1 MRTRMRGVVAAVAV
15 STLCLTAAACQSSSG
30 DDKKPA
36 KTDAAKTDAAKP
48 QETKTDAPAPRT
60 PLTAAQMK
68 AATVELKDLSAGWKS
83 NKVSTGDDPAPK
95 ADHPGCQPIADMMGD
110 EIKGATKGSDVDFK
124 HADGKSELSQQ
135 VITFAGTGA
144 ADFTKA
150 IGAALGT
157 CTTVSFDMEGQK
169 VPVKIKK
176 LDAPKVGEESHAFQM
191 AIVFAPGM
199 EIKANLLVAH
209 QGTGATRVAYVN
221 TGSGAAQKSFEDLV
235 QLIGDKFVKGV
246 QG

>member
-1 MRTRMRGVVAAVAV
+1 MRTRMRGVIAAVAV
-15 STLCLTAAACQSSSG
+15 STLSLTAAACQSSSG

-36 KTDAAKTDAAKP
+36 TTDAATTDAAKP
-48 QETKTDAPAPRT
+48 QETKTEEPAATT

-68 AATVELKDLSAGWKS
+68 AATVELKDLPAGWKS
-83 NKVSTGDDPAPK
+83 NKVSAGDDPAPK
-95 ADHPGCQPIADMMGD
+95 ADQPSCQPIADMMGD
-110 EIKGATKGSDVDFK
+110 EIKGATMGSDVDFK
-124 HADGKSELSQQ
+124 QADGKTELSQQ
-135 VITFAGTGA
+135 VFTFAGTGA

-150 IGAALGT
+150 IGTALET
-157 CTTVSFDMEGQK
+157 CTSVPFDMEGQK

-176 LDAPKVGEESHAFQM
+176 LAAPKVGEESHAFQM
-191 AIVFAPGM
+191 AIVFGPGV

-221 TGSGAAQKSFEDLV
+221 TGDAAAQKSFENMV